1 MDFVK
6 DSGSASMWR
15 LRWSISVYM
24 GKDPFSLKSVE
35 GLAPALTGKSVT
47 DFPCDAVADPFLLR
61 RGEHWYLFFEAVNS
75 ETRRG
80 EIAYAT
86 SHDGMQWIYG
96 GLALREGFHLSYPY
110 VWETNGEVYMV
121 PETRQANSIRL
132 YVAVDFPTKWKC
144 ISILRQGPYADS
156 SICFHEGRWWMFT
169 QRGLDELQLLTSER
183 LEDGWSN
190 HPASP
195 LCAGNRIYSRPGG
208 RILNYA
214 GDWYRFAQDGVLS
227 YGNNLRAMR
236 IDRWNAAAFKEHE
249 IADSP
254 ILKAS
259 LKGWNAMGMH
269 HLDAVEVK
277 DDLWLGVVDGATVSL

>member
-1 MDFVK
+1 MDSLK
-6 DSGSASMWR
+6 DSGSALMWR
-15 LRWSISVYM
+15 PRWSISVYM
-24 GKDPFSLKSVE
+24 GKDPFSLKPVE

-47 DFPCDAVADPFLLR
+47 DFPCEAVADPFLLR
-61 RGEHWYLFFEAVNS
+61 REECWYLFFEAVNR

-86 SHDGMQWIYG
+86 SPDGMQWIYG
-96 GLALREGFHLSYPY
+96 GLALREDFHLSYPY
-110 VWETNGEVYMV
+110 VFEVNGEVYMV

-132 YVAVDFPTKWKC
+132 YVASDFPTKWKC

-183 LEDGWSN
+183 LEDGWSA

-195 LCAGNRIYSRPGG
+195 LWAGNRTYSRPGG

-236 IDRWNAAAFKEHE
+236 IDRWNAAEFGEHE
-249 IADSP
+249 ISSSP

-269 HLDAVEVK
+269 HLDAVEVE